1 MPVSAIFLSPAEI
14 SHAAVTGEQLQI
26 QHTVD
31 RIGVELT
38 LHPGFQLLAS
48 AQQKNKRHKNQQAS
62 HFYRSTA
69 FVTLQKLNRDVYA
82 EFITKRFRDG
92 GFEIDSDAVAYILDW
107 TRGHTYF
114 TQRLCHTVYD
124 MAHGKVDVALV
135 KQAAAQILQS
145 DSVVF
150 GQYQQL
156 LTAGQWNFL
165 IAIAKEGEASLIT
178 SRQFLRKYHL
188 GNPSSV
194 SRIVPS
200 LVEKNLLDENIVDG
214 KTTYS
219 LNDVFLS
226 RWLEEIY

>member
-1 MPVSAIFLSPAEI
+1 
-14 SHAAVTGEQLQI
+14 
-26 QHTVD
+26 
-31 RIGVELT
+31 
-38 LHPGFQLLAS
+38 
-48 AQQKNKRHKNQQAS
+48 
-62 HFYRSTA
+62 
-69 FVTLQKLNRDVYA
+69 
-82 EFITKRFRDG
+82 
-92 GFEIDSDAVAYILDW
+92 
-107 TRGHTYF
+107 
-114 TQRLCHTVYD
+114 
-124 MAHGKVDVALV
+124 
-135 KQAAAQILQS
+135 
-145 DSVVF
+145 VF

-226 RWLEEIY
+226 RWLEEKY